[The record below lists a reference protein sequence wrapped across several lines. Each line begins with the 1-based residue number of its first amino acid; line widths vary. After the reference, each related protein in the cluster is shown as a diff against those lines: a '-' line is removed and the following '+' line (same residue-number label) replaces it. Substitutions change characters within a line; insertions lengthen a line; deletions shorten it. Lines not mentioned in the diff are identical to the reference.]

1 MEVPIMGWAWV
12 AKSFSRENLQMA
24 KSGRKLFT
32 VTVIVGSLL
41 LATASLADADDGGL
55 NFSLGVGVPG
65 LSAQVS
71 NYPSPYYASPSYYY
85 APPPPPPPPP
95 AVVYG
100 PPAPV
105 YYAPP
110 PPRRGPPP
118 WAGVWRH

>member
-1 MEVPIMGWAWV
+1 
-12 AKSFSRENLQMA
+12 MA
-24 KSGRKLFT
+24 KPIQKLLA
-32 VTVIVGSLL
+32 VTTIASSLL
-41 LATASLADADDGGL
+41 LGIASHAQADDDGGL

-71 NYPSPYYASPSYYY
+71 NYPPTYYASPGYYY
-85 APPPPPPPPP
+85 APPPPPPPPV
-95 AVVYG
+95 VVYG

>member
-1 MEVPIMGWAWV
+1 
-12 AKSFSRENLQMA
+12 MA
-24 KSGRKLFT
+24 KTGRKLFT

-41 LATASLADADDGGL
+41 LATASLAEADDGGL
-55 NFSLGVGVPG
+55 NFSLGIGVPG
-65 LSAQVS
+65 LIAQVS
-71 NYPSPYYASPSYYY
+71 NYPSTYYASPSYYY

-100 PPAPV
+100 PPVPV